1 MNLLLQIRGAWFD
14 LLTAI
19 QFLTRLRVTSV
30 PFEQDSLAR
39 SVKFFP
45 LVGLLIGSG
54 SALLYILLV
63 PHMPLLIAGLL
74 VVIYLVAI
82 TGCIHEDGLA
92 DSADGF
98 GGGWE
103 RDRVLAIMRDSRIGT
118 YGATALA
125 LSVLARVLLIA
136 SLPRPQ
142 AGAYLIA
149 APVLSRW
156 TTLPLSCYLPPARSA
171 GPSRGEGRGEDQIEE
186 RKIDEH
192 QIDVRRIDGRQIDG
206 QGARI
211 ARLTSRGSLIM
222 GSLLTSAIVFP
233 LLRARALA
241 PVLVSLG
248 VTVATAL
255 YYRHRIGGIT
265 GDCFGATNQ
274 LTEIAVYLC
283 GVWA

>member
-1 MNLLLQIRGAWFD
+1 VNLLIQIRRTWFWKAWFD
-14 LLTAI
+14 LLTAV
-19 QFLTRLRVTSV
+19 QFLTRLRVPSV

-45 LVGLLIGSG
+45 IVGLLIGSG
-54 SALLYILLV
+54 SVLLYIALA
-63 PHMPLLIAGLL
+63 PHLPLLIVGLL
-74 VVIYLVAI
+74 VVVYLVAI

-103 RDRVLAIMRDSRIGT
+103 RDRVLTIMRDSRIGT
-118 YGATALA
+118 YGTAALA
-125 LSVLARVLLIA
+125 LSLFARILLIA
-136 SLPRPQ
+136 SLPRTQ
-142 AGAYLIA
+142 VGAYLIV

-156 TTLPLSCYLPPARSA
+156 TTLPLSFYLPPARER
-171 GPSRGEGRGEDQIEE
+171 GPDSREDQING
-186 RKIDEH
+186 RQIDE
-192 QIDVRRIDGRQIDG
+192 RQIDG

-211 ARLTSRGSLIM
+211 ARLTTRGSLII
-222 GSLLTSAIVFP
+222 GSLLTFVIVFP
-233 LLRARALA
+233 LLRARAHV
-241 PVLVSLG
+241 PVLITLG
-248 VTVATAL
+248 VTLGTAL

>member
-1 MNLLLQIRGAWFD
+1 VKLLNLIRGTWFD
-14 LLTAI
+14 LLTAV
-19 QFLTRLRVTSV
+19 QFLTRLRVPTV
-30 PFEQDSLAR
+30 PYEQDSLLR

-45 LVGLLIGSG
+45 IVGLLIGSG
-54 SALLYILLV
+54 SLILYVALA
-63 PHMPLLIAGLL
+63 PHLPLPIVGLL
-74 VVIYLVAI
+74 VVVYLVAI

-103 RDRVLAIMRDSRIGT
+103 RERVLAIMRDSRIGT

-125 LSVLARVLLIA
+125 LSLLARVLLIA

-142 AGAYLIA
+142 VGTYLIA

-156 TTLPLSCYLPPARSA
+156 TTLPLSFYLPPARD
-171 GPSRGEGRGEDQIEE
+171 RND
-186 RKIDEH
+186 D
-192 QIDVRRIDGRQIDG
+192 QIDG

-211 ARLTSRGSLIM
+211 ARLTTRTSLII
-222 GSLLTSAIVFP
+222 GSLLTLVIVSA
-233 LLRARALA
+233 LLRARAIA
-241 PVLVSLG
+241 PLLISLG
-248 VTVATAL
+248 VTLGTSL

-265 GDCFGATNQ
+265 GDCFGATSQ
-274 LTEIAVYLC
+274 LAEIAVYLC